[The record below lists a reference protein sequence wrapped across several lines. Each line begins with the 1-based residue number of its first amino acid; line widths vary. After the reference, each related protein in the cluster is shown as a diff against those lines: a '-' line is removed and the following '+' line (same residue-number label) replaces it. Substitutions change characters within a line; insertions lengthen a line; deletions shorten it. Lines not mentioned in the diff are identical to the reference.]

1 MDEPIK
7 IKRLMSH
14 LADNLPAIYDRWIQT
29 HIAHIDNKN
38 NMKASSTDT
47 LPGTFVLSISDG
59 YKKARTVTFI
69 INDLIKA
76 DKTDSVNRFADFE
89 KILPIIHAKIDKLS
103 AKFDAPI
110 VWLRLEW
117 LHQATFTTWTDL
129 QQDLKRFKRNYYRS
143 GIAFEGIREP
153 WLLLT
158 EMELNANACLY
169 AGNTVAHAQVNNT
182 NLDVYFK
189 ARHGS
194 SQIPNFRDDLPVIS
208 FNTTGVFLDGDTG
221 DCHNLDI
228 QPRFKGHRKLLPLS
242 ADTTQP
248 IIEQST
254 QYLARQVQPSGQYVY
269 GYFPCFNRKINTYN
283 SLRHASSTY
292 ALIEGYE
299 ACRGFSHLNSSNSL
313 DSVNIAVP
321 AKLSL
326 TEMQNNID
334 GAMSYLIDQLIHT
347 YDDKAYVIDTGSE
360 IKLGANAVAILAIV
374 KYLQVFADTPLAN
387 KYRDLANKLALG
399 ITAMQQA
406 DGSFVHVL
414 YSKDL
419 TLKAK
424 HRIIYY
430 DGEAAFA
437 LMRLYGLTKDER
449 WLNCVTR
456 AFDYFIEAKHHRAHD
471 HWLSYCSNELVIY
484 KPEKK
489 YFQFA
494 VKNIAGY
501 TDFIK
506 NRITTFPT
514 LLELSMAFHK
524 MLLKLDEHPEFHDV
538 LVGFDTQHFYQA
550 LHARANHLMNG
561 FFFPE
566 MAMFYKAPQTI
577 LHGFFIRHHSFR
589 VRIDDVEHYLS
600 GLIAYQHFLKTG
612 QYPKVATKQF
622 RSANQIATKNNG
634 ETLPR
639 TQADS
644 PKLKQS
650 VLIPRA
656 LVAATKGRWL
666 VTPAEDWSATGIC
679 IWPPSFESGHII
691 VARGKTM
698 DVGYLSKKTV
708 ASLVKKGAAAIITD
722 DMEAYRDM
730 GIPVLYVRNVRQA
743 TIDIGRY
750 ARQAFDGQVIGI
762 TGSAGKTTT
771 VHMLAHTLNGFG
783 EAHYTQSSA
792 NLPVGIAWNLAC
804 MPPSNDYWVLEMAIG
819 SMSANTDLV
828 RPDVTLITNIAPA
841 HLEYHHNTDNI
852 ALKKSRIFE
861 GMAPGSLA
869 IVCRDIEQYELI
881 ERLARIWGI
890 RVISYGKHEDAII
903 RLVNYSQED
912 GQAQIAIDH
921 KTYTLSL
928 SARGEHMVLNAM
940 AILAVAQ
947 HYHLSIDDAITRLKS
962 FAAVAGR
969 GQVLDTTCQGRAI
982 TLYDDAYNANP
993 LSMQSALETFEQL
1006 AVPAHQKI
1014 LILGDMLE
1022 LGNDSRKY
1030 HLTLAPIIEAMNFR
1044 VLLLVGKHMKVLADQ
1059 LKLSNIHAY
1068 YAEDTQTLATQIPS
1082 FIKNNDHLFIKA
1094 SNGIG
1099 LNKLFL
1105 REQNDAVQ
1113 NQDTDS
1119 AELEHRLL
1127 TEVKTNAAILV
1138 ERFEL
1143 DEHQFSEHKVIT
1155 SVQTNTPKMMAS
1167 LAKLMTVMLI
1177 WDKIKQENID
1187 PAQTLIEMP
1196 VDLLKGSSEYYQ
1208 FYKKAEKIPLII
1220 LIKSALIASSN
1231 EAAFALA
1238 CWHSGS
1244 ETNFVPHMVRKSHL
1258 LGLTQSHWS
1267 SCTGLER
1274 RAYTTAQDMST
1285 LAKVFISQYAVIASY
1300 CSLQAFTHNN
1310 KKVFNTNKLTRFYP
1324 NIKGLKTG
1332 NLVGIGSNLIN
1343 YWIDKDVHYISIV
1356 LEAENRETC
1365 YALSERIMEM
1375 CVQPIMRT

>member
-1 MDEPIK
+1 MNENINSN
-7 IKRLMSH
+7 ILVNSLRN
-14 LADNLPAIYDRWIQT
+14 NLPAIYDNWTQT

-38 NMKASSTDT
+38 NIKGSRTDT
-47 LPGTFVLSISDG
+47 LPYTFVLSVSDG
-59 YKKARTVTFI
+59 YKKAKTVTFI
-69 INDLIKA
+69 FDDFIKA
-76 DKTDSVNRFADFE
+76 CKIHGANRFTDFE
-89 KILPIIHAKIDKLS
+89 KILPIIYAKIDKLS
-103 AKFDAPI
+103 AKFDTPM

-117 LHQATFTTWTDL
+117 LHQATFTTWADL

-158 EMELNANACLY
+158 ETELNANACLY
-169 AGNTVAHAQVNNT
+169 AGNTVAHAQVNTT

-194 SQIPNFRDDLPVIS
+194 SQIPNFCDDLPVIS
-208 FNTTGVFLDGDTG
+208 FNTAGVFLDGDTG

-242 ADTTQP
+242 AATTQP

-254 QYLARQVQPSGQYVY
+254 QYLSRQVQPSGQYVY
-269 GYFPCFNRKINTYN
+269 GYFPCFDRKINTYN

-299 ACRGFSHLNSSNSL
+299 ACRDFHDFSSLNSS
-313 DSVNIAVP
+313 DSVNAATP

-334 GAMSYLIDQLIHT
+334 GAMSYLIHQLIRT
-347 YDDKAYVIDTGSE
+347 YDDKAYVIDTGGE
-360 IKLGANAVAILAIV
+360 IKLGANAVAILALV
-374 KYLQVFADTPLAN
+374 KYLQVFADTPMAN
-387 KYRDLANKLALG
+387 EYLDLANKLALG
-399 ITAMQQA
+399 ITEMQQE

-414 YSKDL
+414 HKDL

-471 HWLSYCSNELVIY
+471 HWLSYCSNELVTY

-494 VKNIAGY
+494 VNNIAGY

-538 LVGFDTQHFYQA
+538 LIGFDTQYFYQA
-550 LHARANHLMNG
+550 LHARANYLMNG

-600 GLIAYQHFLKTG
+600 GLIAYQNLLKTA
-612 QYPKVATKQF
+612 QYPTLATKQYQKTKTII
-622 RSANQIATKNNG
+622 RKNDEITSQPPQANR
-634 ETLPR
+634 LCP
-639 TQADS
+639 
-644 PKLKQS
+644 KQS
-650 VLIPRA
+650 VLTPRA

-666 VTPAEDWSATGIC
+666 VVPAEEWSATGLC
-679 IWPPSFESGHII
+679 IWPPSFESGHIL

-708 ASLVKKGAAAIITD
+708 ASLVKKGAAAIVTD
-722 DMEAYRDM
+722 DMEAYKDV
-730 GIPVLYVRNVRQA
+730 GVPVLYVRNVRQA
-743 TIDIGRY
+743 TMDIGRY

-771 VHMLAHTLNGFG
+771 VHMLAHTLDGFG
-783 EAHYTQSSA
+783 KANYTQSSA

-828 RPDVTLITNIAPA
+828 RPDVALITNIAPA
-841 HLEYHHNTDNI
+841 HLEYHHNVDNI

-861 GMAPGSLA
+861 GVAPGSLA
-869 IVCRDIEQYELI
+869 VVCRDIEQYELI

-890 RVISYGKHEDAII
+890 RVISYGKHDDAFIKLLSYRQEDA
-903 RLVNYSQED
+903 
-912 GQAQIAIDH
+912 QAQIVIDH
-921 KTYTLSL
+921 KTYTLNL
-928 SARGEHMVLNAM
+928 SARGQHMVLNTM
-940 AILAVAQ
+940 AIVAVAQ
-947 HYHLSIDDAITRLKS
+947 HYHLSIDTAINRLES
-962 FAAVAGR
+962 FTAVAGR
-969 GQVLDTTCQGRAI
+969 GQVLDTTYQGRAI

-993 LSMQSALETFEQL
+993 LSMQAALETFEQL
-1006 AVPAHQKI
+1006 AVPAHQKV

-1022 LGNDSRKY
+1022 LGNDSSKY
-1030 HLTLAPIIEAMNFR
+1030 HLALAPIIEAMNFR
-1044 VLLLVGKHMKVLADQ
+1044 VLILVGKHMTVLADH
-1059 LKLSNIHAY
+1059 LKPLKIDFYVAK
-1068 YAEDTQTLATQIPS
+1068 DTQALATQMPS
-1082 FIKNNDHLFIKA
+1082 FIKDKDHVFIKA

-1105 REQNDAVQ
+1105 SEQNDAMQ
-1113 NQDTDS
+1113 NQETNS
-1119 AELEHRLL
+1119 ADLKHRLL
-1127 TEVKTNAAILV
+1127 TDVKTSAAILV
-1138 ERFEL
+1138 ERFKLE
-1143 DEHQFSEHKVIT
+1143 ENKISEHKVIM
-1155 SVQTNTPKMMAS
+1155 SVQPVVPKIMAS
-1167 LAKLMTVMLI
+1167 LAKLMTIMLI
-1177 WDKIKQENID
+1177 WDKVKQNNID

-1208 FYKKAEKIPLII
+1208 FYKKGEKIPLII
-1220 LIKSALIASSN
+1220 LIESALIVSSN

-1244 ETNFVPHMVRKSHL
+1244 ETNFVPHMVRKSYS
-1258 LGLTQSHWS
+1258 LGLTHSHWT

-1274 RAYTTAQDMST
+1274 QAYTTAQDMST
-1285 LAKVFISQYAVIASY
+1285 LAKVFISQYAAIASY
-1300 CSLQAFTHNN
+1300 CSIKTFKHDN
-1310 KKVFNTNKLTRFYP
+1310 KKVFNTNKLIRSYT

-1343 YWIDKDVHYISIV
+1343 YWVDKDVHHINIV
-1356 LEAENRETC
+1356 LGAENRETC
-1365 YALSERIMEM
+1365 YALSEKIMEM
-1375 CVQPIMRT
+1375 CV